1 MIKYKSTN
9 SFVKTNGLIKPDSKF
24 MKTFIVEIISE
35 LMRDN
40 YFSKYKFRKRDM
52 RIYIQTRYG
61 KQYVDFDY
69 WMNPYSI
76 ESSLVVY
83 PQYMVRFEVLEK
95 WFEKFSVKP
104 LQVQRDSYTS
114 GFSGNM
120 IGEHDEFIFLCDRS
134 NYSEQLKKLVNTVK
148 RCSEYS
154 FSKFNSL
161 KDLYEYWITPVLER
175 KKSLPATGAE
185 WVFEYLTLCKI
196 INPQRYQQFK
206 NMVRTHVGEMNAR
219 KEPNIIEYYDNF
231 DKIISYME
239 NLNLKDPDDL

>member
-1 MIKYKSTN
+1 MRTY
-9 SFVKTNGLIKPDSKF
+9 
-24 MKTFIVEIISE
+24 IVEIISD
-35 LMRDN
+35 LMRNN
-40 YFSKYKFRKRDM
+40 YFSEFKFRKRDM
-52 RIYIQTRYG
+52 RIYVQTKYG

-95 WFEKFSVKP
+95 WFERFSVKP

-114 GFSGNM
+114 GFSGKM
-120 IGEHDEFIFLCDRS
+120 IGLPDEFIFLCDRS
-134 NYSEQLKKLVNTVK
+134 NYSEQLEKLINTVK

-154 FSKFNSL
+154 FSKFSSL
-161 KDLYEYWITPVLER
+161 KDLYEYWIAPVLAN
-175 KKSLPATGAE
+175 KKSLPTTGAD

-196 INPQRYQQFK
+196 INPHGYQQFK
-206 NMVRTHVGEMNAR
+206 KMVRTHVEEMNAR

-231 DKIISYME
+231 DNIISYME
-239 NLNLKDPDDL
+239 DLNLKNTDNLQQQLNKY